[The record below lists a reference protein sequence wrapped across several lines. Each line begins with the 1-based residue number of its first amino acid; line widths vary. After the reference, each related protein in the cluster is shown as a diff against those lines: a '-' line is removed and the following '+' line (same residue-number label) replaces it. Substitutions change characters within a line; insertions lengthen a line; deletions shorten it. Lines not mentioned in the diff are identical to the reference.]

1 MATGMEPDSS
11 CWRPQRSERDR
22 EAKPNSPVAGN
33 LLRGQMALRRLI
45 STRSSLAY
53 MSPCIGA
60 AVVLPLA
67 AQRAAVAG

>member
-1 MATGMEPDSS
+1 MTGS
-11 CWRPQRSERDR
+11 
-22 EAKPNSPVAGN
+22 
-33 LLRGQMALRRLI
+33 LIRGQMALRRLI

-53 MSPCIGA
+53 MSARIGA